1 MHTSGYRRNHHRH
14 EVGWHV
20 KDRDSG
26 NRHLDDGGAV
36 TLYDVPKFKGR
47 ENHGE
52 AKAHGRRLSAGL
64 AEPFDLKL
72 RFLTDADTRQG
83 LVAVRRTELTFPIRA
98 SIRCPAPKP
107 QCLQVMPVTLL
118 AGSKTSVRNDMHAK
132 YTCPRQILSFSQLQT
147 GVANVRNY

>member
-64 AEPFDLKL
+64 AEPSDLKL
-72 RFLTDADTRQG
+72 RFLTDADTRKG
-83 LVAVRRTELTFPIRA
+83 LVAVRRRTELTFPIRA
-98 SIRCPAPKP
+98 SSRKHPMSGSEATMFASYAGNAPGR
-107 QCLQVMPVTLL
+107 LE
-118 AGSKTSVRNDMHAK
+118 
-132 YTCPRQILSFSQLQT
+132 
-147 GVANVRNY
+147 NVRT